1 MRIQMVTTAAGPEQ
15 VLDAGK
21 IYTVPAKLGN
31 SLVDGGFAL
40 SLTSTSKRQPKPKP
54 KKADSEED

>member
-21 IYTVPAKLGN
+21 VYDVPAQLGN

-40 SLTSTSKRQPKPKP
+40 DLNSKRQPKPKP
-54 KKADSEED
+54 KKNTQTDKED